1 MPTGRST
8 DQWGNDVTA
17 AGANAVRALDK
28 TLMCNLALGRETGP
42 LLKDALATDP
52 DMVMAHSLKGYFF
65 LLMASGPLRD
75 RVPKVLAAAEARLEA
90 ATVREKAHV
99 RALKHWL
106 DGDTYGAVQAW
117 EEILA
122 DHPRDV
128 LALRLAHHAYFYMGA
143 AGGMLASVERV
154 LDAWDEGFAGY
165 GFVLGMRAFAL
176 EESGDYAA
184 AEEAGRRAV
193 DINTDDPWA
202 VHAVAHVMEMQD
214 RHGEGIEWITGLQPH
229 WQQANNFRYHLWWHR
244 ALMHLGRGETEEA
257 LKLYDEDIWDPESD
271 EYLDLCNDV
280 SLLLR
285 LELLGVDVGERW
297 QVLAEKVAGRTE
309 ERLLAFIDCHFV
321 AALAAGGK
329 MQTAGE
335 MANAMARAGGVFAGA
350 GSPVSNALIAHRAG
364 DYGAAAKLLRNVR
377 EAIVTLGGSHAQR
390 DLFELI
396 LSDAE
401 VRAET

>member
-17 AGANAVRALDK
+17 AGADAVRALDK

-42 LLKDALATDP
+42 LLKDALAADP

-75 RVPKVLAAAEARLEA
+75 RVPKVLAAAEACLEA
-90 ATVREKAHV
+90 ATAREKTHV

-106 DGDTYGAVQAW
+106 DGDTSGAVRAW

-244 ALMHLGRGETEEA
+244 ALMHLGRGEADEA
-257 LKLYDEDIWDPESD
+257 LRLYDESIWDPDSD

-285 LELLGVDVGERW
+285 LELLGVDIGDRW
-297 QVLAEKVAGRTE
+297 RVLAEKAGSRTE
-309 ERLLAFIDCHFV
+309 DRILTFIDCHVV
-321 AALAAGGK
+321 AALAA
-329 MQTAGE
+329 AGQVDKAERMVEE
-335 MANAMARAGGVFAGA
+335 MASAGGVFADVGA
-350 GSPVSNALIAHRAG
+350 TVSKALIAHRVG
-364 DYGAAAKLLRNVR
+364 NYPAAARLLGDVR
-377 EAIVTLGGSHAQR
+377 DTIVTIGGSHAQR
-390 DLFELI
+390 NLFEL
-396 LSDAE
+396 LLEDAGDR
-401 VRAET
+401 RA